1 MGIRFACS
9 HCGHELNIKSH
20 LAGRRAFCPK
30 CEGRLTIPENSSMSQ
45 PGSKVDRRISLDKST
60 ELGESIP
67 NASNSSSSN
76 IPQLGPLTKQEIVPV
91 AKVLDGSQKEVEF
104 FSLDQPGD
112 EVSTKNAATMDPFEE
127 APHAVWYVR
136 PPAGGQF
143 GPASK
148 ELMKKWLSEGRVS
161 HDSHVW
167 REGWPDWK
175 LASETFFE
183 TFGATKSEAIDT
195 AKSSGLSKSLASQ
208 KLYIKRKR
216 RRNTFGIVVILLG
229 ILIIIALTIVLIFVL
244 QSN

>member
-1 MGIRFACS
+1 MGIRFTCS
-9 HCGHELNIKSH
+9 HCGHELNVKSH

-30 CEGRLTIPENSSMSQ
+30 CEGRLTIPDNSSMSQ
-45 PGSKVDRRISLDKST
+45 AGSKVDDIASLDKST
-60 ELGESIP
+60 EVGESIP
-67 NASNSSSSN
+67 ISSNASSSN

-91 AKVLDGSQKEVEF
+91 AKVLEGGQKEVEF

-112 EVSTKNAATMDPFEE
+112 KVSTQNASTLDPFEE
-127 APHAVWYVR
+127 APDAVWYVR

-148 ELMKKWLSEGRVS
+148 ELIKKWLSEGRVS

-175 LASETFFE
+175 SASETFVQ

-216 RRNTFGIVVILLG
+216 RRNTLGIVVILLG
-229 ILIIIALTIVLIFVL
+229 ILIIVALTIVLVIVL